1 MMENTEHLTDKK
13 KDTRLIIKLVLF
25 PCLMFGF
32 GFLLIPLYDVFCEI
46 TGLNGKFE
54 LTAATDDQLLDQSV
68 IIPPHDLVLQF
79 TSASDAQEIW
89 QFHPAEAQLEV
100 TTGQQYRTHFTLQNP
115 TDDTIEFTSIP
126 SLSPGLAAEYLIKTE
141 CFCFQKQVLLPGE
154 KVEMP
159 LIFQLRA
166 DLPTEYTKLTLA
178 YRIYAKS
185 LASNTDHNLDPNLDN
200 PISDTGRTRYV
211 R

>member
-1 MMENTEHLTDKK
+1 MMENTEPHTNKRNE
-13 KDTRLIIKLVLF
+13 TRLIIKLVLF
-25 PCLMFGF
+25 PCVMFGF

-46 TGLNGKFE
+46 TGLNGKFD
-54 LTAATDDQLLDQSV
+54 LTATTEDQRLEQS
-68 IIPPHDLVLQF
+68 ISIPPRNLVLQF
-79 TSASDAQEIW
+79 TSASDAQNIW
-89 QFHPAEAQLEV
+89 QFHPAQTQLDIV
-100 TTGQQYRTHFTLQNP
+100 TGQQYRTHFTLQNP
-115 TDDTIEFTSIP
+115 TDETIEFTSIP
-126 SLSPGLAAEYLIKTE
+126 SLSPGLATEYLIKTE

-166 DLPTEYTKLTLA
+166 DLPKEYTKLTLA

-185 LASNTDHNLDPNLDN
+185 LASNSDH
-200 PISDTGRTRYV
+200 ISDNGRTSYV